1 MGLIDEKQDIF
12 TQIGALTSIAGEV
25 DLPDPTNSLASIN
38 NTNEI
43 VPFLLD
49 MLTVLVGSES
59 LKTTVGEVMTG
70 YIDNVEPT
78 LKTSLKQQF
87 STFNTDQTLPTGF
100 ATSGYSFNMSQIDL
114 GEKLKNDPNS
124 QVGSLLYNDTANDFD
139 NKLYEAILLPG
150 VAITFNVIT
159 LTYDNI
165 GDTVTIKPVNGAQT
179 IGDFTEEYIDSLNI
193 INKKGFISKF
203 IDLLF
208 GTITNNEDK
217 TLDKVIDEEK
227 VALTIQ
233 KIINQEEDI
242 TINDDELKRLQQAAE
257 DKLAGLEYYDVGC
270 GLIPNNVTL
279 DNLEGLI
286 SGTTGSS
293 DPLTVGNAYVDT
305 LLEGFE
311 DANVTG
317 STAVSDRATEN
328 ASAVKDGFFK
338 RLINSIVNILV
349 EAVTT
354 PPQIRA
360 LLGMFTGFKNN
371 DIPELGN
378 PLNDIQNNRNLI
390 DCLSKSARN
399 TINEFLFNLVK
410 KELIKLI
417 VPISKIILK
426 EKINQYLGIIQS
438 LLRLI

>member
-25 DLPDPTNSLASIN
+25 DLPDPTNSLSSIN

-59 LKTTVGEVMTG
+59 LKTTVGEVMTE
-70 YIDNVEPT
+70 YIDSVEPT
-78 LKTSLKQQF
+78 LKSSLKEQF
-87 STFNTDQTLPTGF
+87 TTFNSDLPLPSGFTGN
-100 ATSGYSFNMSQIDL
+100 GYTFNMGQIDL
-114 GEKLKNDPNS
+114 SEKLKNDPNS
-124 QVGSLLYNDTANDFD
+124 QVGSLLYNNNVNDFD

-150 VAITFNVIT
+150 VAITFNVIS
-159 LTYDNI
+159 LTYDDI
-165 GDTVTIKPVNGAQT
+165 GDTVTVKPINPSQT
-179 IGDFTEEYIDSLNI
+179 IGDFTNDYIDGLNI
-193 INKKGFISKF
+193 IDKKGFISKF

-208 GTITNNEDK
+208 GTITSNENK
-217 TLDKVIDEEK
+217 TLDKVIEEEK
-227 VALTIQ
+227 TALTIQ
-233 KIINQEEDI
+233 KIIDEEEDI
-242 TINDDELKRLQQAAE
+242 TISDDELKQIEQLSE
-257 DKLAGLEYYDVGC
+257 DKLSGIEYYDVGC
-270 GLIPNNVTL
+270 GLIPNNITL
-279 DNLEGLI
+279 DNLQGLI

-293 DPLTVGNAYVDT
+293 DPLTVGDAYVDT
-305 LLEGFE
+305 LLEGFT
-311 DANVTG
+311 DGNPSG
-317 STAVSDRATEN
+317 STAVSDTANEN
-328 ASAVKDGFFK
+328 AQAIKDGFFK
-338 RLINSIVNILV
+338 RLINAIVNILV
-349 EAVTT
+349 ESVTS

-360 LLGMFTGFKNN
+360 LLGLFTGFKNN
-371 DIPELGN
+371 DIPQLGN
-378 PLNDIQNNRNLI
+378 PIDDIQNNRNLI

-438 LLRLI
+438 LVRLI